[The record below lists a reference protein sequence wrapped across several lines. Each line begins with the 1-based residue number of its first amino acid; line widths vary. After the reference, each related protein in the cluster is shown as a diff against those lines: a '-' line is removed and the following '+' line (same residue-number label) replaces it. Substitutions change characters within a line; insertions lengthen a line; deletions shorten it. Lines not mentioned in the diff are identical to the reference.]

1 MPRKLRLTLAS
12 VLAVAA
18 LGAIAPAANAY
29 VYFGY
34 ENPGSGSRYIARASN
49 DGTKIDRSFLPV
61 DSRPSPGFIALD
73 GSNIFWAS
81 PSGDTIAGAKLDGTG
96 VGIPSS
102 VTISGAISGLT
113 VDSDYIYWADDFSGS
128 IGRARRDGTG
138 VVEGSFI
145 SAPASPK
152 GVAIR
157 GSFIY
162 WTDRDGQSIGRA
174 QLNGSGAATNVD
186 TSLVSPIGLSPGGI
200 AVDSNYIYW
209 GGNYGDSAG
218 PIGRVNLDGSGSVD
232 LAFISGAGN
241 SQSVSVDS
249 SHIYWTTGDSIG
261 RANLDGTSA
270 NTTFIPGAF
279 LSALAVDSLSDPTI
293 SAVGKASK
301 TSLKVKIGCG
311 DASACSIRLTGKK
324 VGTNAAITPRTVAVG
339 AGQQPTVTLRY
350 SRVLRKALAK
360 GGRVSVTATNSATGG
375 ATSIT
380 LRVAR

>member
-1 MPRKLRLTLAS
+1 
-12 VLAVAA
+12 
-18 LGAIAPAANAY
+18 
-29 VYFGY
+29 
-34 ENPGSGSRYIARASN
+34 
-49 DGTKIDRSFLPV
+49 
-61 DSRPSPGFIALD
+61 
-73 GSNIFWAS
+73 
-81 PSGDTIAGAKLDGTG
+81 
-96 VGIPSS
+96 
-102 VTISGAISGLT
+102 
-113 VDSDYIYWADDFSGS
+113 
-128 IGRARRDGTG
+128 
-138 VVEGSFI
+138 VEGSFI

-380 LRVAR
+380 VRVAR